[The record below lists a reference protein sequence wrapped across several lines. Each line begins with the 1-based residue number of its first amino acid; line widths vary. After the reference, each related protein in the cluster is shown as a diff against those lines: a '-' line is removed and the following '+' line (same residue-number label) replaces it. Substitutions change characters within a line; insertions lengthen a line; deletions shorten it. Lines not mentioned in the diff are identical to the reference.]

1 MAVGPDRGDARPDGN
16 LVTTDRAAAL
26 LEDVLGEPTMLAGL
40 LDAYGAK
47 GGPLSQLPELESQ
60 VRVVFVGLGSSRY
73 AALDAA
79 VLLQA
84 AGLPASAEFASADAA
99 TPPSRDVVFVAIS
112 ASGRTPETVAT
123 AERHRGTSLVVA
135 VTNQPAS
142 PLAETGDVVLP
153 LHAGVETSGV
163 SSRTF
168 VATIVVLSLLSDRL
182 RGRAPHIA
190 ALRPAIGGLDAVLE
204 GRGAWLATTAEL
216 FDGAEVIGVIGP
228 ASSQGLAE
236 QAALMFREGPRL
248 HASAHEAV
256 DWLHSAIYTALP
268 GYRALLLP
276 GTPEAGRLAAV
287 IEGRGGATA
296 AVEVADGSALDPA
309 MSHVPLPAGAPSRLL
324 APAVA
329 DVLAAELWSRG
340 KAQLKVP

>member
-1 MAVGPDRGDARPDGN
+1 M
-16 LVTTDRAAAL
+16 TTDRAAAL
-26 LEDVLGEPTMLAGL
+26 LEDVLGEPAMLAGL
-40 LDAYGAK
+40 LDAYGAR
-47 GGPLSQLPELESQ
+47 GGPLSELSELERSD
-60 VRVVFVGLGSSRY
+60 RVVFAGLGSSRY

-84 AGLPASAEFASADAA
+84 AGMPAWVEFASADAA

-112 ASGRTPETVAT
+112 ASGRTPETVVA

-153 LHAGVETSGV
+153 LHAGVEASGV

-168 VATIVVLSLLSDRL
+168 LATIVVLSLLGDRL
-182 RGRAPHIA
+182 GGRAPVTA
-190 ALRPAIGGLDAVLE
+190 ALRPAVEGLDAVLD

-216 FDGAEVIGVIGP
+216 FDGADAIGIIGP
-228 ASSQGLAE
+228 AYSQGLAE

-256 DWLHSAIYTALP
+256 DWLHSAIYIALP
-268 GYRALLLP
+268 CYRALLLP
-276 GTPEAGRLAAV
+276 DTPDARRLAAV
-287 IEGRGGATA
+287 IVGRGGATV
-296 AVEVADGSALDPA
+296 AVEAADGRPVDPTT
-309 MSHVPLPAGAPSRLL
+309 SHVLLPVGVPARLL
-324 APAVA
+324 TPAVA
-329 DVLAAELWSRG
+329 DLLAAELWSRG
-340 KAQLKVP
+340 KAKLKVP